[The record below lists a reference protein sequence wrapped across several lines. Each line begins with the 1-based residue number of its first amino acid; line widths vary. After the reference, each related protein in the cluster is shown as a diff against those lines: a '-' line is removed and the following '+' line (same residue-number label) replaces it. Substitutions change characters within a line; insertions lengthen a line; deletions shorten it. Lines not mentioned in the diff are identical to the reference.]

1 MWIKYILRCKQKI
14 VSCLFTFASCLFT
27 FVSCLF
33 TFLQMVVQ
41 LIFQPNVL
49 DGECLWSHPLTFI
62 QLSKKRRKRKWIALF
77 QENTGVTLELTEK
90 KMVTPK
96 VPTKISWKNGLLLK
110 KSPQKYL
117 VKKTHA
123 AKKMLL
129 LTHTGFYYLHC
140 QVNQSTLTWIY
151 F

>member
-1 MWIKYILRCKQKI
+1 MWIKYIYYYIVNKI
-14 VSCLFTFASCLFT
+14 
-27 FVSCLF
+27 VSCLF

-117 VKKTHA
+117 LKKTHA
-123 AKKMLL
+123 AKKNFTTYSYWLL
-129 LTHTGFYYLHC
+129 LSALSS
-140 QVNQSTLTWIY
+140 QSINLNLDLLLKI
-151 F
+151 

>member
-1 MWIKYILRCKQKI
+1 MKLCKFLHVNQVNKKI
-14 VSCLFTFASCLFT
+14 
-27 FVSCLF
+27 VSCLF

-123 AKKMLL
+123 AKKYYYLLILACIICTVKSINQLNLDLL
-129 LTHTGFYYLHC
+129 LK
-140 QVNQSTLTWIY
+140 I
-151 F
+151 

>member
-1 MWIKYILRCKQKI
+1 MKLCKFLHVNQVNKKKI
-14 VSCLFTFASCLFT
+14 
-27 FVSCLF
+27 VSCLF

-117 VKKTHA
+117 LKKTHA
-123 AKKMLL
+123 AKKNVTTYSYWLL
-129 LTHTGFYYLHC
+129 LSALSS
-140 QVNQSTLTWIY
+140 QSINLNLDLLLKI
-151 F
+151 